1 MPNLHTQL
9 DIMTATKGKPA
20 AKPAARRSAT
30 LPAPHAD
37 DAGPGDG
44 RHHRSLTTR
53 KKIVAALTELIREG
67 VIAPTAEQVSA
78 RADVGLRTVF
88 RHFDDMETLYREMNT
103 EFESRLQIALRVP
116 FKSSTWRARLLESV
130 RLRARLFEQVTPF
143 YISTQVHRH
152 ESPFL
157 REQVTISA
165 ALHRDLLKRLLPA
178 KLSRDRARF
187 GALDLLLS
195 IDAWIRLRRE
205 QGLSVAQAIKVM
217 QTAAACLT
225 HDIPD

>member
-1 MPNLHTQL
+1 MSST
-9 DIMTATKGKPA
+9 TATA
-20 AKPAARRSAT
+20 TDEERS
-30 LPAPHAD
+30 
-37 DAGPGDG
+37 GDG

-103 EFESRLQIALRVP
+103 EFESMLQLALRAP
-116 FKSSTWRARLLESV
+116 FKSTTWRARLLESV
-130 RLRARLFEQVTPF
+130 VLRANLFERVTPF

-157 REQVTISA
+157 REQVIGSA
-165 ALHRDLLKRLLPA
+165 ALHRDLLKRLLPG
-178 KLSRDRARF
+178 KLARDRARF
-187 GALDLLLS
+187 GALELLLS

-205 QGLSVAQAIKVM
+205 QGLSVTQAIKVM
-217 QTAAACLT
+217 QTGARCLT